1 MNLAAS
7 GVLFP
12 TSIMRQVGAARAKS
26 PLVRGGLCL
35 HRLWG
40 RQSLLAWLE
49 FPCRDTGSPVQFR
62 SLLTNHF
69 FSVRC
74 VPSMACL

>member
-12 TSIMRQVGAARAKS
+12 TSITRQVGAASSKVSTCAGRLVS
-26 PLVRGGLCL
+26 PQALGKAEPPGVAGV
-35 HRLWG
+35 
-40 RQSLLAWLE
+40 
-49 FPCRDTGSPVQFR
+49 PYRDTGSPVQFR